1 MGEYCQQRFNDIK
14 RDNDIKR
21 NLIDDIK
28 WSQNFDDF
36 VNNVFKYRFYCIE
49 NGLDI
54 DNTRI
59 FDINNTLDKQCLKK
73 IKSFYNKKKVS
84 KDFNKWFKKTCN
96 TPLIKNI
103 KFYASKIYHNEFFQC
118 MAFIFSAALVAICF
132 ISMCPSVSCVR

>member
-14 RDNDIKR
+14 RD
-21 NLIDDIK
+21 LIDDIK

>member
-1 MGEYCQQRFNDIK
+1 MGEYCQQRFNDIE
-14 RDNDIKR
+14 RD
-21 NLIDDIK
+21 LIDDIK

-118 MAFIFSAALVAICF
+118 MAFIFSAALIAICF
-132 ISMCPSVSCVR
+132 ISMCPSVSYVR